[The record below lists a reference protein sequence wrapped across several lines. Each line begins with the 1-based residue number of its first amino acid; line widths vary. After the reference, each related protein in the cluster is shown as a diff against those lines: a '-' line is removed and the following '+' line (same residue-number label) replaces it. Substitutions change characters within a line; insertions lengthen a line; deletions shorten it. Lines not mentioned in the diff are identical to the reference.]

1 MIIMDNIN
9 SLKLKFESKEIDSF
23 FDCLADI
30 LLKVSGG
37 NLYTYNGF
45 KKYFSKVMIC
55 RYLSMKSTLMD
66 YAEYLNKVQYN
77 LSNEQFY
84 ILVYNLIPQQKTGYI
99 KYIKKNKSESKG
111 NKNNTTDCSNANST
125 TLSIFDL

>member
-1 MIIMDNIN
+1 MDNIN
-9 SLKLKFESKEIDSF
+9 SLKLKFESKEIESF

-30 LLKVSGG
+30 LLKISGG

-45 KKYFSKVMIC
+45 KKHFSKVMIC
-55 RYLSMKSTLMD
+55 RYLSMKQSLMD

-77 LSNEQFY
+77 LTNEQFY

-99 KYIKKNKSESKG
+99 KYIKKNKSTKSDKIL
-111 NKNNTTDCSNANST
+111 NDTSNDINST
-125 TLSIFDL
+125 SLSVFDL

>member
-1 MIIMDNIN
+1 MDNLN
-9 SLKLKFESKEIDSF
+9 TLKLKFESKEIESF
-23 FDCLADI
+23 FDCLSDI

-45 KKYFSKVMIC
+45 KKYFSKVMVC
-55 RYLSMKSTLMD
+55 RYLSMKSSLID

-99 KYIKKNKSESKG
+99 KYIKKVKQKDIITSNKLKEDDKSS
-111 NKNNTTDCSNANST
+111 S